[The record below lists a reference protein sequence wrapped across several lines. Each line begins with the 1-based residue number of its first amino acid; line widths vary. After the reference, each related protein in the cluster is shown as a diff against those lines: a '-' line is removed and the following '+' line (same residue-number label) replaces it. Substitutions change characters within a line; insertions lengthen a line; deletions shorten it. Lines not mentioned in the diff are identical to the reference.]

1 MSDRDDRVISDMLQY
16 MKDFIEVPHPV
27 FGNLPVCPFA
37 RKARL
42 DRAIMFRVYRFA
54 ERDLE
59 VNSKLMEIIETF
71 NRDEDSEILLVI
83 HPDRDR
89 ISLSEFQQFVE
100 DLTRKLVSFDL
111 VGFGGHPRDRFNIQG
126 VYTRQSPYSHL
137 AIQSK
142 QQLKQVTPTLRNSG
156 YYDNWTQDNLD
167 AIGFDWR

>member
-1 MSDRDDRVISDMLQY
+1 MSDRDDRVISEMIQY
-16 MKDFIEVPHPV
+16 IQEFIEVPHPT

-42 DRAIMFRVYRFA
+42 DRAIMFRVYPFA

-59 VNSKLMEIIETF
+59 EDAKLMEMIEIF
-71 NRDEDSEILLVI
+71 DRDETSEILLII

-89 ISLSEFQQFVE
+89 LSLSELQQFVE

-137 AIQSK
+137 AIQST
-142 QQLKQVTPTLRNSG
+142 QQLKQVTPKLRNSG
-156 YYDNWTQDNLD
+156 YYDNWTPENLD